1 MKVKLDE
8 NLPESCRAV
17 LAEFDCDATTVR
29 EEGLAGS
36 EDAGVIAA
44 VRAEQRMLLTLDRG
58 FGDIRAYPPGS
69 HDGIVVLRLH
79 DQRTEFVL
87 RALRVFLKDH
97 RLDDLRGCVV
107 VVQRGVIR
115 INWPDSGAD

>member
-1 MKVKLDE
+1 LRVKLDE

-17 LAEFDCDATTVR
+17 LAEFDCDTATVR

-36 EDAGVIAA
+36 EDAVVIAA

-69 HDGIVVLRLH
+69 HSGIVVLRLH
-79 DQRTEFVL
+79 DQRTEFVVG
-87 RALRVFLKDH
+87 ALRVFLNDH

-107 VVQRGVIR
+107 VVQRGVVR
-115 INWPDSGAD
+115 INWPDRDAD